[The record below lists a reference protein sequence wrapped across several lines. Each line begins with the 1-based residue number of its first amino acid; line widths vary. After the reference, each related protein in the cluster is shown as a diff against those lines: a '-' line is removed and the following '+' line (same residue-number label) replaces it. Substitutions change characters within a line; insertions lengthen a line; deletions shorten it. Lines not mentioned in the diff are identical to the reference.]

1 MYLTKQQRY
10 LTKQQRYATLSII
23 LHWIMFLL
31 LVAVYSCIE
40 LREIYPKGSEPR
52 DTLKTWHFMLGLSV
66 FVLVWVRLI
75 SRWVTHTS
83 EIQPPI
89 TKWQKLLAKALHF
102 ALYILMIC
110 MPIAGWFILSAEAKP
125 IPFFGFNLPS
135 LIAENEVVA
144 ETIEEVH
151 KTAGTV
157 GYYLIGLHMFAGLFH
172 HYIQRDNTLQR
183 MLPMFKPKLEQ

>member
-1 MYLTKQQRY
+1 MDLIKQ
-10 LTKQQRYATLSII
+10 KRYATLSII

-31 LVAVYSCIE
+31 LVGVYSCIE
-40 LREIYPKGSEPR
+40 LREVYPKGSEPR

-75 SRWVTHTS
+75 SRWVRHTS

-135 LIAENEVVA
+135 LIAENEVLA

-183 MLPMFKPKLEQ
+183 MLPMFKPKLEE

>member
-1 MYLTKQQRY
+1 MDLI
-10 LTKQQRYATLSII
+10 KQQRYATLSII

-52 DTLKTWHFMLGLSV
+52 DALKTWHFMLGLSV
-66 FVLVWVRLI
+66 FVLVWVRLMA
-75 SRWVTHTS
+75 RWVTQTPGI
-83 EIQPPI
+83 EPPI
-89 TKWQKLLAKALHF
+89 TKWQKLLATAFHF

-110 MPIAGWFILSAEAKP
+110 MPIAGWLLLSAEGKD

-135 LIAENEVVA
+135 LIAENEALA

-157 GYYLIGLHMFAGLFH
+157 GYYLIGLHVFAGFFH
-172 HYIQRDNTLQR
+172 HYIKQDNTLLR
-183 MLPMFKPKLEQ
+183 MLLRSNHQSDQ